1 MTAVMPQTATPT
13 ADAALL
19 QRMADGDL
27 DALGTLY
34 DRHAADLLRFAKRMG
49 AAPEAEDIV
58 QSVFLRALSIAANFD
73 PAASTARPWLFAIAV
88 RIVRERR
95 RSFRRFT
102 NALFRLQQG
111 AEPTTPARGE
121 MSQDLARGLAQLSE
135 SKRLVLLLAEVDE
148 FSCPE
153 IASML
158 EVPVGTVW
166 TRLYHARRKLR
177 AFLEGVGP

>member
-1 MTAVMPQTATPT
+1 MQQPATPP
-13 ADAALL
+13 ADAGLL
-19 QRMADGDL
+19 ERMADGDL

-34 DRHAADLLRFAKRMG
+34 DRYASDLLRFAKRMVG
-49 AAPEAEDIV
+49 AHEAEDVV
-58 QSVFLRALSIAANFD
+58 QSVFLRALGIAATFD
-73 PAASTARPWLFAIAV
+73 PAASSARPWLFAIAV
-88 RIVRERR
+88 RVVRERR

-102 NALFRLQQG
+102 NALFRLQQSG
-111 AEPTTPARGE
+111 ESTTEARGE
-121 MSQDLARGLAQLSE
+121 AAQDLARGLAQLPE

-158 EVPVGTVW
+158 DVPVGTVW

-177 AFLEGVGP
+177 AFLEGVRS